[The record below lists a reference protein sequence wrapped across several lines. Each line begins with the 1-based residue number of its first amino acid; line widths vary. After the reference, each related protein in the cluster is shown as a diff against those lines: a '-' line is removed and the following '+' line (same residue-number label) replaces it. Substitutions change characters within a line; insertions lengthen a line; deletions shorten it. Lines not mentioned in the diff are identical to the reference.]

1 MPFKCCQM
9 GLLRMLT
16 QLVQLLQDQRDE
28 VQKQTQH
35 AEEQTSILKDILEK
49 QDQQAYAISNLHHQ
63 LGAIELR
70 TSKTMSSP
78 GDALRHVGQE
88 GFGEIWGAN
97 DQCYLVVAQLMRQQG
112 VFSKGHLP
120 VLADKNRGQ
129 FFAAQGVL
137 QQHRLLS
144 DNENWQDGNVA
155 CALPGIHT
163 KLIQASQK
171 MDPQNPLTH
180 QEIDQILGITP
191 AIRTQLDQAVRNAF
205 PRHHG
210 GTQGPVNPTD
220 QEYITQLYEMVPRHA
235 IGVIFPGRFHRP

>member
-1 MPFKCCQM
+1 MFQPPSDPE
-9 GLLRMLT
+9 R
-16 QLVQLLQDQRDE
+16 QLVD
-28 VQKQTQH
+28 
-35 AEEQTSILKDILEK
+35 AILHI
-49 QDQQAYAISNLHHQ
+49 
-63 LGAIELR
+63 
-70 TSKTMSSP
+70 
-78 GDALRHVGQE
+78 GQE
-88 GFGEIWGAN
+88 AVGEIWGGNQIIA
-97 DQCYLVVAQLMRQQG
+97 DIKDELTRQQIDQKIME
-112 VFSKGHLP
+112 FNQQ